1 MRRFT
6 KGFAGK
12 FHVQESRICHRL
24 VLLPMSI
31 FSNRTLLQALTVSLL
46 IHVVFLVGVV
56 NLFPATLDV
65 PSAPI
70 NVMMGRDG
78 RTGPVKPA
86 AESVS
91 PQKPVVV
98 PLHTPLPVTT
108 YAGAWQIPANAQSPV
123 TPPVALETKQ
133 APTPEARADAGSAPA
148 KTDGGGVA
156 GAASATREGVN
167 ADDMRYYRMSL
178 ATAARRFKRY
188 PPLARE
194 RGWEGTAD
202 VALNVSSRVMMPEV
216 VLVRSSG
223 RSILDEQALEMVAQ
237 AARVTSL
244 PNGLKGRDFRV
255 VLPVQFSLE
264 SDQ

>member
-1 MRRFT
+1 
-6 KGFAGK
+6 
-12 FHVQESRICHRL
+12 
-24 VLLPMSI
+24 MSI

-46 IHVVFLVGVV
+46 IHVVLLVGVV
-56 NLFPATLDV
+56 NLFPTRLDV

-70 NVMMGRDG
+70 SVVMGRDG
-78 RTGPVKPA
+78 RMGPLKPA
-86 AESVS
+86 ADSVS
-91 PQKPVVV
+91 PPKPVVA
-98 PLHTPLPVTT
+98 PAHTPLPVTT
-108 YAGAWQIPANAQSPV
+108 KAGAWQVPANAQSPV
-123 TPPVALETKQ
+123 TPPVAVETKQ
-133 APTPEARADAGSAPA
+133 APTSEARVDAGSASTQ
-148 KTDGGGVA
+148 TDGGGVA
-156 GAASATREGVN
+156 GTASATREGVS

-202 VALNVSSRVMMPEV
+202 VALNVSSRVMVPEV